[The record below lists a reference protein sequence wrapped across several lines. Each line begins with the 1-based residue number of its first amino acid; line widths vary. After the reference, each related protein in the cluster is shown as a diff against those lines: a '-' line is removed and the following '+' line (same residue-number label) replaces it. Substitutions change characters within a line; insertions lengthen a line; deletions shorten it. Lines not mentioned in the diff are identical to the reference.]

1 MASTRL
7 AGRMAWQLPFCQTR
21 QKCFVDFSGKRPSS
35 RAAYTEPTVVSTK
48 EKTKIL
54 DVILNAIYYFL
65 FLCFFLI
72 EKQIR
77 RKQLF
82 RYK

>member
-54 DVILNAIYYFL
+54 DVILNAIIL
-65 FLCFFLI
+65 FPFPVPFPH
-72 EKQIR
+72 
-77 RKQLF
+77 RKTDKEEATF
-82 RYK
+82 KI

>member
-65 FLCFFLI
+65 FLCFVPH
-72 EKQIR
+72 
-77 RKQLF
+77 RKTDKEEATF
-82 RYK
+82 EI